1 MIVLVTGATAGF
13 GECITRRFIQQG
25 HKVIATGRRQER
37 LQELKDELGDNL
49 YIAQLDVRNR
59 AAIEEMLASLPAE
72 WSNIDILVNNAGL
85 ALGMEP
91 AHKASVEDWETMI
104 DTNNKGLVYMTRAV
118 LPGMVERNHGHII
131 NIGSTAGS
139 WPYAGG
145 NVYGATKAFVRQFS
159 LNLRT
164 DLHGTAVRVT
174 DIEPGLVGG
183 TEFSNVRFKGDD
195 GKAEKTYQ
203 NTVALTPED
212 VSEAVRALY
221 ASGNFENVQILRD
234 GKTLVVQVK
243 ERPTIASVSF
253 SGNKSVKDDALKENL
268 TASGISAGS
277 ALDRNSLSEIE
288 KGLQDFYYSA
298 GKYSAQVHAVDRKS
312 VV

>member
-1 MIVLVTGATAGF
+1 MIIMVTGATAGF
-13 GECITRRFIQQG
+13 GESITRRFIANG
-25 HKVIATGRRQER
+25 HKVIATGRREER
-37 LQELKDELGDNL
+37 LKTLKDELGDNL

-59 AAIEEMLASLPAE
+59 AA
-72 WSNIDILVNNAGL
+72 
-85 ALGMEP
+85 ME
-91 AHKASVEDWETMI
+91 DMI

-118 LPGMVERNHGHII
+118 LPGMVERNRGHII

-195 GKAEKTYQ
+195 AKAEKAYE
-203 NTVALTPED
+203 NTQALTPED
-212 VSEAVRALY
+212 VTEAVWWVA
-221 ASGNFENVQILRD
+221 
-234 GKTLVVQVK
+234 TLPKHVNINTLEMMPVSQSF
-243 ERPTIASVSF
+243 AGLSVHRQ
-253 SGNKSVKDDALKENL
+253 G
-268 TASGISAGS
+268 
-277 ALDRNSLSEIE
+277 
-288 KGLQDFYYSA
+288 
-298 GKYSAQVHAVDRKS
+298 
-312 VV
+312 